1 MEEIIKR
8 PPSLK
13 KKNSLTRSKSKKKR
27 NYSLSSSK
35 GDSKGHCKRE
45 GKKPRSAGKVGKS
58 QHSSKVV
65 KRKDS
70 KNKVNTKKEK
80 QVERKAL
87 EEEVEAKKEEV
98 KPKKNEE
105 EDKKEEEKDGCDCDV
120 YIEISYESQKG
131 AVIIEEE
138 ERQVRLPQDVL
149 PRQNVGF
156 AYHQPNRN
164 EDHLPA
170 DESTEQT
177 NRTI

>member
-1 MEEIIKR
+1 M
-8 PPSLK
+8 
-13 KKNSLTRSKSKKKR
+13 
-27 NYSLSSSK
+27 
-35 GDSKGHCKRE
+35 
-45 GKKPRSAGKVGKS
+45 
-58 QHSSKVV
+58 
-65 KRKDS
+65 
-70 KNKVNTKKEK
+70 
-80 QVERKAL
+80 ERKAL

-120 YIEISYESQKG
+120 YIEISYESQKD